1 MPGSRRS
8 AFEFGP
14 FRLDTVEHVLS
25 RDGRRVPLTPKV
37 YDVLR
42 LLVERAGHLVEKEQL
57 LREVWPDTFVEE
69 GALTRSISV
78 LRKTLGETAAD
89 RYIETVPKRG
99 YRFVA
104 AVKPVTAGDAPVVPG
119 RAWPAWGRSVAVA
132 AALVF
137 MLLSSLLQQFGAP
150 APASAAVHQQVT
162 LSGNDDAATLS
173 ADGRHIAYVSAAATE
188 KRLIVRQVEDGQPVA
203 IFAAPEL
210 GYLRWS
216 PDGSQLLYWARGAG
230 YDGIYAIAQPGGV
243 PRLIR
248 RGQFVACWSPDGQ
261 TIAVTSYL
269 NGRIWFHDLA
279 GRELRTLTLQ
289 NVTWSI
295 WDLDWSPRNGQLLF
309 VSSDPHG
316 AYTVW
321 TITDDGREQLKLF
334 DSRSEI
340 SAARWSEDGTA
351 IYFLQRSNQTAS
363 LEKYWPATGKQASLL
378 SGLEAG
384 HSFAISRDGTRLAY
398 ARAPFH
404 SNLWRLDLTGTA
416 GGVETTELTTG
427 TSLIERPRISPDAT
441 RVLFNVGHQPH
452 SNLFTMPITG
462 GAMTQVTFLD
472 SFNVGG
478 VWSRDGAQVAFAST
492 EGGSPRVW
500 IVAADGGTP
509 RPLTAGALGE
519 SLDLAWAPGRRILF
533 QQPGNRNYGALDPD
547 SRDEQVVARDA
558 SVGWMFSPAYSPDG
572 RYIAVAWN
580 RKPNRGIW
588 VVDAQDG
595 TEKFIHK
602 AEPGTTVIGW
612 SKDGSA
618 IYAVEGK
625 TAALRGAIRPLG
637 ETLADARILEV
648 PVNGAPIRTVAA
660 LPGAE
665 IGWVAMSPDARR
677 FVYTRYSSRSDVW
690 VADNFDA
697 AVPRRDGRK

>member
-14 FRLDTVEHVLS
+14 FRLDTAEHVLS
-25 RDGRRVPLTPKV
+25 RDGRRLPLTPKV

-42 LLVERAGHLVEKEQL
+42 LLVEHAGHLVEKEQL

-104 AVKPVTAGDAPVVPG
+104 AVRPATPGDAAGVPR
-119 RAWPAWGRSVAVA
+119 RAWPVWRRSLVVA
-132 AALVF
+132 AVLVVT
-137 MLLSSLLQQFGAP
+137 LLSSLLQRFIGAP
-150 APASAAVHQQVT
+150 APAAAAVHQQVT
-162 LSGNDDAATLS
+162 MSGNDDAATLS
-173 ADGRHIAYVSAAATE
+173 ADGRHIAYVSASATE
-188 KRLIVRQVEDGQPVA
+188 KRLIVRQVADGQPVA

-230 YDGIYAIAQPGGV
+230 YDGIYAIAQLGGV

-248 RGQFVACWSPDGQ
+248 RGQFVACWSPDGR

-269 NGRIWFHDLA
+269 TGKIWLHDLA
-279 GRELRTLTLQ
+279 GNELRTLTLP
-289 NVTWSI
+289 NVSWSI
-295 WDLDWSPRNGQLLF
+295 GDLDWSPQNGRLLF
-309 VSSDPHG
+309 VSSDPRG
-316 AYTVW
+316 GYTVW
-321 TITDDGREQLKLF
+321 TITDHGREQLKLF
-334 DSRSEI
+334 DSSNEI
-340 SAARWSEDGTA
+340 SAARWSEDGAA
-351 IYFLQRSNQTAS
+351 IYFLERSNQTAS
-363 LEKYWPATGKQASLL
+363 LEKYWPATGKQTSLL

-384 HSFAISRDGTRLAY
+384 HSFAISRDGTRLVY

-404 SNLWRLDLTGTA
+404 SNLWRLDLTGS
-416 GGVETTELTTG
+416 GGVETTELTRG

-441 RVLFNVGHQPH
+441 RVLFNIGHRPH

-478 VWSRDGAQVAFAST
+478 VWSRDGAEVAFAST

-509 RPLTAGALGE
+509 RPLAAAPLSE
-519 SLDLAWAPGRRILF
+519 SLDLAWAPGRHILF
-533 QQPGNRNYGALDPD
+533 QQPGNRNYGVLDPAG
-547 SRDEQVVARDA
+547 RDERVVARDA

-580 RKPNRGIW
+580 RKPDRGIW
-588 VVDAQDG
+588 IVNAHDG
-595 TEKFIHK
+595 TEKFVHK
-602 AEPGTTVIGW
+602 TGRGTMVIGW

-618 IYAVEGK
+618 IYAIEGK
-625 TAALRGAIRPLG
+625 TAVLRGAILPIG
-637 ETLADARILEV
+637 ETIADARILEV
-648 PVNGAPIRTVAA
+648 PMNGAPIRTVAA

-665 IGWVAMSPDARR
+665 IGGVAMAPDARR
-677 FVYTRYSSRSDVW
+677 FVYTIYSSRSDVW

-697 AVPRRDGRK
+697 EVPKRDGRR